1 MKKLIIVLTLLV
13 ILVCALS
20 ITSICYAE
28 EEVAEDVVIEEA
40 QEEADFDFWAW
51 AKETWLRLKEVIGV
65 SLSAIIGAIVIV
77 AVKYITNK
85 GFEKMDKSH
94 NPKAIIQEVKDGVL
108 DGIATS
114 KLNVNI
120 EKVMDYQYREMSAQ
134 VYADL
139 KQENALLKKMVYANI
154 NCLEKLGG
162 YFDCSVA
169 VSDEAKQEFKDTI
182 EQSKALFDEPSTEI
196 TATIEVVA
204 EPTKD
209 TSTKVA
215 QNY

>member
-1 MKKLIIVLTLLV
+1 MKKLVIVLTLLA

-28 EEVAEDVVIEEA
+28 EDVAEDVVIEEA
-40 QEEADFDFWAW
+40 QEQEFDFWAW
-51 AKETWLRLKEVIGV
+51 LDNFWARFKEVIGV
-65 SLSAIIGAIVIV
+65 SISTIVGAIVIV
-77 AVKYITNK
+77 VVKY
-85 GFEKMDKSH
+85 
-94 NPKAIIQEVKDGVL
+94 L
-108 DGIATS
+108 TS
-114 KLNVNI
+114 KGLNTIEKNTNASTIADKTSDKLLANMSNMALNVNMKPLM
-120 EKVMDYQYREMSAQ
+120 ESQYREMSEQ

-209 TSTKVA
+209 TSKKVA